1 MHQGPGQGSNNKA
14 ALCSWAASSSLKA
27 ISMDHIAGLG
37 PVHVQIDRSRCLTS
51 FPVASSFVAY
61 YLIAIP
67 IYIVDESSHPVAAY
81 IITHIYICTAAKTVN
96 S

>member
-1 MHQGPGQGSNNKA
+1 
-14 ALCSWAASSSLKA
+14 
-27 ISMDHIAGLG
+27 MDHIAGLG